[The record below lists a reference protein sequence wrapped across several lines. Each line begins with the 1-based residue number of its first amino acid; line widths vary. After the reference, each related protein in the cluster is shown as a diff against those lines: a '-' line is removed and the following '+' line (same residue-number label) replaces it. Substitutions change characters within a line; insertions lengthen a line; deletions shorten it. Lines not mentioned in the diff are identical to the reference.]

1 MHVCVVFSF
10 SFHHVFNSFPSC
22 VFVWFPQTETFMHE
36 ATSFFLMENL
46 PRFICGEEL
55 LNRVDVN
62 AGY

>member
-1 MHVCVVFSF
+1 
-10 SFHHVFNSFPSC
+10 
-22 VFVWFPQTETFMHE
+22 MHE

-55 LNRVDVN
+55 LNRVDVK